1 MVLSIDPAGDLGAT
15 RTRHLKPFFFLSSL
29 QVVSIAQYLS
39 EGELEARG
47 APAPG
52 SLARLSSRVVC
63 VL

>member
-39 EGELEARG
+39 EGELEALLLLVPWLG
-47 APAPG
+47 
-52 SLARLSSRVVC
+52 
-63 VL
+63 